1 MILLTLLWLFAC
13 ALPPQPEEGEVL
25 TLSFCPEGLPCAL
38 VADGQS
44 LITVEGCVP
53 DTVELVAD
61 DLSLSLV
68 TSGGAWIDG
77 AQSSLTVPLGP
88 DRCARPALTA
98 PTHGPDLLIEGSLA
112 EVGVS
117 ASALLTPA
125 SFGGLALT
133 PSPAI
138 LNTQSPNLIVLT
150 VNAWGEDGASVSE
163 GSLAAV
169 TVQDSEGSDVV
180 VTPSE
185 RLLDTDGEA
194 SFTVTSAG
202 GLTELTLRVVLSAPA
217 WEGVSRPANLSE
229 DLTLSGG

>member
-1 MILLTLLWLFAC
+1 VILLTLLQLLAC
-13 ALPPQPEEGEVL
+13 AVPPQPEEDEVL
-25 TLSFCPEGLPCAL
+25 TLSFCPDGLPCAL

-44 LITVEGCVP
+44 LITVEACVP
-53 DTVELVAD
+53 EAVTPLAD
-61 DLSLSLV
+61 DLTLSLV

-77 AQSSLTVPLGP
+77 AQSSLSVPLGP

-98 PTHGPDLLIEGSLA
+98 PTHGPDLIVEGSLA

-138 LNTQSPNLIVLT
+138 LNTQSPNLLTLT
-150 VNAWGEDGASVSE
+150 VSAWGEDGASVSE
-163 GSLAAV
+163 GSLATV
-169 TVQDSEGSDVV
+169 TVIDSEGSDALVS
-180 VTPSE
+180 PAE
-185 RLLDTDGEA
+185 RLLDEDGEA
-194 SFTVTSAG
+194 TFTVTSAA
-202 GLTELTLRVVLSAPA
+202 GLTELTLRVVLTAPT

>member
-1 MILLTLLWLFAC
+1 MILLTLLQLLAC
-13 ALPPQPEEGEVL
+13 AVPPQPEEDEVL
-25 TLSFCPEGLPCAL
+25 TLSFCPDGLPCAL

-44 LITVEGCVP
+44 LITVEACVP
-53 DTVELVAD
+53 EAVTPLAD
-61 DLSLSLV
+61 DLTLSLV

-77 AQSSLTVPLGP
+77 AQSSLSVPLGP

-98 PTHGPDLLIEGSLA
+98 PTHGPDLIVEGSLA

-138 LNTQSPNLIVLT
+138 LNTQSPNLLTLT
-150 VNAWGEDGASVSE
+150 VSAWGEDGASVSE
-163 GSLAAV
+163 GSLATV
-169 TVQDSEGSDVV
+169 TVIDSEGSDALVS
-180 VTPSE
+180 PAE
-185 RLLDTDGEA
+185 RLLDEDGEA
-194 SFTVTSAG
+194 TFTVTSAA
-202 GLTELTLRVVLSAPA
+202 GLTELTLRVVLTAPT